1 MSDIKWLR
9 IVLTGLA
16 MEFIYGLYIS
26 FIRWYAPTILTSM
39 AALGLLMFIGG
50 YLVGRKVNSRH
61 VLQGALVG
69 LTGVL
74 FYVIVTMLMNPE
86 EGQVIYGLSFW
97 LEDLAKIGGGAIGAY
112 LALKQLNR
120 IQPFAK

>member
-16 MEFIYGLYIS
+16 VEIIYALYIS
-26 FIRWYAPTILTSM
+26 FVRWYAPTILTSM

-50 YLVGRKVNSRH
+50 YLVGQKVNSRH

-69 LTGVL
+69 LTCVL

-120 IQPFAK
+120 IQPSAN